1 MPSLYVV
8 ATPIG
13 NLEDITLRA
22 LRILREVGL
31 IAAEDTRRTRRLLSH
46 YDIKTPM
53 TSFYEHSKLTKL
65 DYILN
70 FLENKDVAIVSEAGM
85 PGISDPGYELIT
97 AAIDREIPVV
107 PVPGP
112 SAVVTALAVSGLPAE
127 RFTYIGF
134 LPRKQ
139 GDRRKQLE
147 SVAAEPG
154 VIVAFETPH
163 RTQAALADILSVLG
177 DRRIAVCR
185 ELTKL
190 HEEIYRGTVSGAM
203 AYFTGPRGEFTLI
216 IEGNREKEKPPEVK
230 DIKERVAA
238 LVSEGAS
245 AREAVA
251 ALAEETG
258 VSRKELYRLFLE
270 IKNK

>member
-22 LRILREVGL
+22 LRVLREVGL
-31 IAAEDTRRTRRLLSH
+31 IAAEDTRKTRRLLSH

-70 FLENKDVAIVSEAGM
+70 FLENKDVVIVSEAGM

-97 AAIDREIPVV
+97 AAIDRGIPVV
-107 PVPGP
+107 PVPGS
-112 SAVVTALAVSGLPAE
+112 SAVITALAVSGLPAE

-134 LPRKQ
+134 LPHKQ

-163 RTQAALADILSVLG
+163 RIGAALADILSVLG

-190 HEEIYRGTVSGAM
+190 YEEIYRGTVAAAM
-203 AYFTGPRGEFTLI
+203 AHFTEPRGEFTLV
-216 IEGNREKEKPPEVK
+216 IEGNKEKERPPEVT

-258 VSRKELYRLFLE
+258 ASRKELYRLFLE